1 MVRMGTLHRLIAVT
15 GVIALTVGLGGCL
28 DMIYG
33 WHYDQTKGGELK
45 GTLRIQW
52 VAQDKFLYEPDPAD
66 PLIFKRADG
75 TIIEP
80 AAMYTDGGTIPQ
92 ALRALKAYSPW
103 GYAPAYLLHDWL
115 FAMKQCKY
123 PGYEKLTLE
132 DAADVLGEAM
142 KTLME
147 KPNFGGVNKLVHYSI
162 YEGVLTS
169 TARDYWDNGPCEAP
183 GATMKRLPAPT
194 ATRSL
199 ASKNAAPSATPEGAP
214 YPTFTIKIP

>member
-1 MVRMGTLHRLIAVT
+1 MRHIRTRAGMLKFTVVIAV
-15 GVIALTVGLGGCL
+15 TVGLGGCL

-33 WHYDQTKGGELK
+33 WHYDQTKAGVLK

-52 VAQDKFLYEPDPAD
+52 LAQDKFLYEPDPVD
-66 PLIFKRADG
+66 PLIFTRADG
-75 TIIEP
+75 TIIKP

-103 GYAPAYLLHDWL
+103 GYAPAYLVHDWL

-132 DAADVLGEAM
+132 DTANVMSEAM

-147 KPNFGGVNKLVHYSI
+147 KPDFGGVNKLVHYSM
-162 YEGVLTS
+162 YQGVLSS
-169 TARDYWDNGPCEAP
+169 TAKDYWDNGPCDAP
-183 GATMKRLPAPT
+183 GAEMKRLPTPST
-194 ATRSL
+194 TRSL
-199 ASKNAAPSATPEGAP
+199 ATKKVEPGATAEGAP